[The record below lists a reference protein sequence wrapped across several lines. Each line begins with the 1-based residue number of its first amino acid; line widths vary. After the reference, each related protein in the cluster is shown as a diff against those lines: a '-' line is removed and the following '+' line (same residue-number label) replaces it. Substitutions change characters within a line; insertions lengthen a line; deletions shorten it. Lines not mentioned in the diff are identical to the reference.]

1 QGRGANTHPT
11 GVRRNANQRQPR
23 QGSSVGPADSDIGVF
38 HRNVWEN
45 EIANEVVADARLVDG
60 LRADSVRVLK
70 RDDPVVLLLI
80 ITETRN
86 ISAIIIQRGGLWR
99 VREEELGGEP
109 VPLVEAMV
117 NVRVELVFPITRGGR
132 AGVSP
137 VRLGSGDQKL
147 PIRQLHVQEGERRR
161 MD

>member
-38 HRNVWEN
+38 HRDVWEN
-45 EIANEVVADARLVDG
+45 EIANEVVADARFVDG

-70 RDDPVVLLLI
+70 RDEPVILLLI
-80 ITETRN
+80 ITEPRN

-109 VPLVEAMV
+109 VPLVEAI
-117 NVRVELVFPITRGGR
+117 VRNLVELIFLVTRR
-132 AGVSP
+132 DVAGVSTG
-137 VRLGSGDQKL
+137 RLWIGDQKL
-147 PIRQLHVQEGERRR
+147 SIRQLHVQEGERRR